1 LPEASYPFIEE
12 SSIFSSEGG
21 IEMTELNGKT
31 VLITGAG
38 RGIGRDTALSFGAD
52 GANVCINYAHSA
64 DGAKQ
69 TLTDIEACG
78 GRAIVCKADISN
90 SSEVNA
96 MVAATT
102 DAFGSIDILINNAG
116 LSIDGPF
123 LEMREQDWDRVYEVN
138 LKGPFLVSQAVARY
152 MIANNGG
159 VIVNISATT
168 TTYGRSNAA
177 NYCSTKA
184 GLNMLTKC
192 MALELGPSIR
202 VNGLGLGF
210 VDSPLVHELYSE
222 EQVSQVIEGTPL
234 RRMTTNEETASFVK
248 LLASE
253 STSFVTG
260 QTIMFDGGRNM
271 R

>member
-1 LPEASYPFIEE
+1 M
-12 SSIFSSEGG
+12 SEFD
-21 IEMTELNGKT
+21 GKT

-38 RGIGRDTALSFGAD
+38 RGIGRDIARGFGVE
-52 GANVCINYAHSA
+52 GANVCVNYAHSA
-64 DGAKQ
+64 SEAEKVVSE
-69 TLTDIEACG
+69 IETSG
-78 GRAIVCKADISN
+78 GKAIACKADISDF
-90 SSEVNA
+90 EQVKV
-96 MVAATT
+96 MVDTAIEAYG
-102 DAFGSIDILINNAG
+102 FIDILINNAG

-123 LEMREQDWDRVYEVN
+123 LEMKETDWDRVYEVN
-138 LKGPFLVSQAVARY
+138 LKGPFLVSQAVARN
-152 MIANNGG
+152 MIAGDGG

-168 TTYGRSNAA
+168 ATYGRPNAA

-192 MALELGPSIR
+192 MALELGPGIR

-222 EQVSQVIEGTPL
+222 DQVAQVIEATPL
-234 RRMTTNEETASFVK
+234 KRMTTNQETASFVK
-248 LLASE
+248 LLASK

-260 QTIMFDGGRNM
+260 QTIMFDGGRSM

>member
-1 LPEASYPFIEE
+1 M
-12 SSIFSSEGG
+12 SEFA
-21 IEMTELNGKT
+21 GKT

-38 RGIGRDTALSFGAD
+38 RGLGRHTALGFAVA
-52 GANVCINYAHSA
+52 GANVCVNYAHSA
-64 DGAKQ
+64 AEAGEVVAE
-69 TLTDIEACG
+69 IESSG
-78 GRAIVCKADISN
+78 GKAIACKADISDF
-90 SSEVNA
+90 EQVKA
-96 MVAATT
+96 MVGATT
-102 DAFGSIDILINNAG
+102 DAFGAIDILINNAG

-123 LEMREQDWDRVYEVN
+123 LEMKEADWDRVYEVN
-138 LKGPFLVSQAVARY
+138 LKGPFLVSQAVARH
-152 MIANNGG
+152 MVAGNGG

-168 TTYGRSNAA
+168 TTYGRPNAA

-192 MALELGPSIR
+192 MALELGPEIR

-210 VDSPLVHELYSE
+210 VDSPLVRDLYSE
-222 EQVSQVIEGTPL
+222 EQVAEAIEATPL
-234 RRMTTNEETASFVK
+234 KRMTTNQETASFIR

-253 STSFVTG
+253 STAFVTG

>member
-1 LPEASYPFIEE
+1 M
-12 SSIFSSEGG
+12 SEF
-21 IEMTELNGKT
+21 TGKT

-38 RGIGRDTALSFGAD
+38 RGIGRDIARGFGAE
-52 GANVCINYAHSA
+52 GANVCVNYAHSDSEA
-64 DGAKQ
+64 EKVVSE
-69 TLTDIEACG
+69 IETSG
-78 GRAIVCKADISN
+78 GKAIACKADISDI
-90 SSEVNA
+90 EQVKV
-96 MVAATT
+96 MVDAAIE
-102 DAFGSIDILINNAG
+102 AYGFIDILINNAG

-123 LEMREQDWDRVYEVN
+123 LEMKEVDWDRVYEVN
-138 LKGPFLVSQAVARY
+138 LKGPFLVSQAVARN
-152 MIANNGG
+152 MIAGDGG

-168 TTYGRSNAA
+168 TTYGRPNAA

-184 GLNMLTKC
+184 ELNMLTKC

-210 VDSPLVHELYSE
+210 VDSPLVRELYSE
-222 EQVSQVIEGTPL
+222 GQVAQAIEGTPL
-234 RRMTTNEETASFVK
+234 KRMTTNEETASFIK
-248 LLASE
+248 LLASK

>member
-1 LPEASYPFIEE
+1 MPEF
-12 SSIFSSEGG
+12 
-21 IEMTELNGKT
+21 TGKT

-38 RGIGRDTALSFGAD
+38 RGIGRETALGFAAV
-52 GANVCINYAHSA
+52 GANVCVNYAHSA
-64 DGAKQ
+64 AGAKK
-69 TLTDIEACG
+69 TVSEIETSDG
-78 GRAIVCKADISN
+78 KAIACKADISN
-90 SSEVNA
+90 IEQVKS
-96 MVAATT
+96 MVDTII
-102 DAFGSIDILINNAG
+102 DEYGSIDILINNAG

-123 LEMREQDWDRVYEVN
+123 LDMKEEDWDRVYEVN
-138 LKGPFLVSQAVARY
+138 LKGPFLVSQAVARH
-152 MIANNGG
+152 MIAGDGG

-168 TTYGRSNAA
+168 TTYGKPNAA

-210 VDSPLVHELYSE
+210 VDSPLVRELYSKD
-222 EQVSQVIEGTPL
+222 QVTQVIEGTPL
-234 RRMTTNEETASFVK
+234 RRMTTMVETASFIR
-248 LLASE
+248 LLASV

-260 QTIMFDGGRNM
+260 QTIMFDGGRVM

>member
-1 LPEASYPFIEE
+1 MPEF
-12 SSIFSSEGG
+12 
-21 IEMTELNGKT
+21 TGKT

-38 RGIGRDTALSFGAD
+38 RGIGRETALSFAAV
-52 GANVCINYAHSA
+52 GANVCVNYANSA
-64 DGAKQ
+64 AEAKK
-69 TLTDIEACG
+69 TVSEIETSSG
-78 GRAIVCKADISN
+78 KAIACKADISDIEQVK
-90 SSEVNA
+90 S
-96 MVAATT
+96 MVDTII
-102 DAFGSIDILINNAG
+102 DAYGSIDILINNAG

-123 LEMREQDWDRVYEVN
+123 LDMKEEDWDRVYEVN
-138 LKGPFLVSQAVARY
+138 LKGPFLVSQAVARH
-152 MIANNGG
+152 MIAGDGG

-168 TTYGRSNAA
+168 TTYGRPNAA

-210 VDSPLVHELYSE
+210 VDSPLVRELYSKD
-222 EQVSQVIEGTPL
+222 QVTQVIEGTPL
-234 RRMTTNEETASFVK
+234 RRLTTMAETASFIR
-248 LLASE
+248 LLASV

-260 QTIMFDGGRNM
+260 QTIMFDGGRVM